1 MATGDP
7 VDVVERVLQILDDG
21 SFTTT
26 YKFAVLLGLVELCFE
41 QGRREGAEPTTAM
54 VTTRQLADKVLAL
67 YWPQVRPHPASPEGL
82 LRQGNARPGAVGGR
96 TIPVLIDEWQRAHGA
111 GAGLP
116 YMRARSMPAFG
127 ALWDAVERVL
137 IKMPLPK
144 LQRLGGGEALRL
156 LYTIGWNDSDS
167 LPSDARITRYQRG
180 EPTDFDNR
188 IQLLPGV
195 SEAFAR
201 LAPLLRSFIQQRW
214 VEKVAALNPGENVA
228 TDLGQHLFGVDRI
241 ALGPVTRPLVAL
253 QGGCCFY
260 CGRPLAGEVHID
272 HFLPW
277 SRFPDNGL
285 ANLVAADARCNG
297 AKRDFLADAPH
308 LTDWQARLSAQA
320 PVLTQIGREIA
331 WDVGAERSRGAARS
345 LYLALPEN
353 GRVWLQRDGLVTPDR
368 GALLR
373 LVGA

>member
-1 MATGDP
+1 MTFRQPGQGVVQPSAVRQSQIRVEFEKGNEDEAPRFDLAVRQAQAGGLQFDVAEPEQVEQLFRFEAGPDP
-7 VDVVERVLQILDDG
+7 RRGVEEV
-21 SFTTT
+21 
-26 YKFAVLLGLVELCFE
+26 GLVEDL
-41 QGRREGAEPTTAM
+41 
-54 VTTRQLADKVLAL
+54 
-67 YWPQVRPHPASPEGL
+67 PHRFGL
-82 LRQGNARPGAVGGR
+82 VGGR
-96 TIPVLIDEWQRAHGA
+96 D
-111 GAGLP
+111 
-116 YMRARSMPAFG
+116 
-127 ALWDAVERVL
+127 
-137 IKMPLPK
+137 
-144 LQRLGGGEALRL
+144 RLDLH
-156 LYTIGWNDSDS
+156 T
-167 LPSDARITRYQRG
+167 TRYQRG

>member
-1 MATGDP
+1 MAAGDP

-41 QGRREGAEPTTAM
+41 RGRSEGAEPAGAM
-54 VTTRQLADKVLAL
+54 VTTRQLAEKVLAL

-96 TIPVLIDEWQRAHGA
+96 TIPVLIDDWQRVHGG

-116 YMRARSMPAFG
+116 FMRARAMAAFG
-127 ALWDAVERVL
+127 GLCDAVERVL

-156 LYTIGWNDSDS
+156 LYTIDWNDSDR
-167 LPSDARITRYQRG
+167 LPSDARIARYQRG
-180 EPTDFDNR
+180 ERADFDNR
-188 IQLLPGV
+188 VQLLPGV

-214 VEKVAALNPGENVA
+214 VEKVAALNPVENAA

-253 QGGCCFY
+253 QNNRCFY
-260 CGRPLAGEVHID
+260 CGRALTGEVHVD

-285 ANLVAADARCNG
+285 ANLVAADAGCNL

-308 LTDWQARLSAQA
+308 LTDWQARLTAQA
-320 PVLTQIGREIA
+320 PALVQMGRDIA
-331 WDVGAERSRGAARS
+331 WDVGVERSRGAARS
-345 LYLALPEN
+345 LYVALPEN
-353 GRVWLQRDGLVTPDR
+353 GRVWRHREGLVSPDR
-368 GALLR
+368 ATLVR